1 MRAPTFDDLIRA
13 AAKAL
18 TEAGIEDARQNAIL
32 LMLAA
37 FGDTRAAL
45 ISAGNAPVPKDVQ
58 DAFAAALV
66 RRLTREPVQ
75 HILGHTGFYGLEILS
90 DARALIPRADSEIV
104 VERALAYLPS
114 DADVQVADLGTG
126 TGCLLAA
133 ILSQRPRAT
142 GTGVEASPAA
152 ASLARENFRQLGLE
166 SRAGVFE
173 GSWADWTGWGE
184 ANLIVSNPPYI
195 ASREIDSLEP
205 EVRQFDPM
213 AALDGGADGLH
224 AYREIIRI
232 AANRMKPG
240 APLVLEIGHD
250 QRIAVLALLEV
261 AGFAETAHWRDLGG
275 NDRCVMGRAPGPAC

>member
-1 MRAPTFDDLIRA
+1 MRAPTFDELIRA

-18 TEAGIEDARQNAIL
+18 AEAGIEDARQNANL

-45 ISAGNAPVPKDVQ
+45 ISAGNAPVPKGVQ

-90 DARALIPRADSEIV
+90 DARALVPRADSEIV

-142 GTGVEASPAA
+142 GTGVEASSAA

-173 GSWADWTGWGE
+173 GSWTDWTGWGE
-184 ANLIVSNPPYI
+184 VNLIVSNPPYI

-232 AANRMKPG
+232 AATRMKPG

-275 NDRCVMGRAPGPAC
+275 NDRCVLGRAPGPAC

>member
-1 MRAPTFDDLIRA
+1 MRAPTFDELIRA

-18 TEAGIEDARQNAIL
+18 TEAGIEDARQNANL

-45 ISAGNAPVPKDVQ
+45 ISAGNAPVPKGVQ

-142 GTGVEASPAA
+142 GTGVEASSAA

-173 GSWADWTGWGE
+173 GSWTDWTGWGE

-232 AANRMKPG
+232 AATRMKPG

>member
-1 MRAPTFDDLIRA
+1 MRAPTFDELIRA

-18 TEAGIEDARQNAIL
+18 TEAGIEDARQNANL

-45 ISAGNAPVPKDVQ
+45 ISAGNAPVPKGVQ

-90 DARALIPRADSEIV
+90 DARALVPRADSEIV

-142 GTGVEASPAA
+142 GTGVEASSAA

-166 SRAGVFE
+166 SRTGVFE
-173 GSWADWTGWGE
+173 GSWTDWTGWGE

-232 AANRMKPG
+232 AATRMKPG

>member
-1 MRAPTFDDLIRA
+1 MRAPTFDELIRA

-18 TEAGIEDARQNAIL
+18 TEAGIEDARQNANL

-45 ISAGNAPVPKDVQ
+45 ISAGNAPVPKAVQ

-90 DARALIPRADSEIV
+90 DARALVPRADSEIV
-104 VERALAYLPS
+104 VERALAYLPP

-173 GSWADWTGWGE
+173 GSWTDWTGWGE

-232 AANRMKPG
+232 AATRMKPG

>member
-1 MRAPTFDDLIRA
+1 MSAPTFDELIRA
-13 AAKAL
+13 AAKTL
-18 TEAGIEDARQNAIL
+18 TEAGIEDARQNAML

-45 ISAGNAPVPKDVQ
+45 ISAGASPVPKGVQ
-58 DAFAAALV
+58 DSFAAALA

-104 VERALAYLPS
+104 VERALALLPS
-114 DADVQVADLGTG
+114 DAEVQVADLGTG

-133 ILSQRPRAT
+133 ILSKRPRAT

-166 SRAGVFE
+166 ARAEVFAC
-173 GSWADWTGWGE
+173 SWADWTGWGE
-184 ANLIVSNPPYI
+184 ADLIVSNPPYI
-195 ASREIDSLEP
+195 ASREIELLQP
-205 EVRQFDPM
+205 EVRHFDPL
-213 AALDGGADGLH
+213 AALDGGADGLD
-224 AYREIIRI
+224 AYREITRI
-232 AANRMKPG
+232 AAARMKPG

-250 QRIAVLALLEV
+250 QRVAVRALLEV
-261 AGFAETAHWRDLGG
+261 AGFTETAHWRDLGG

>member
-1 MRAPTFDDLIRA
+1 MRAPTFDELIRA

-18 TEAGIEDARQNAIL
+18 TDAGIEDARQNANL

-45 ISAGNAPVPKDVQ
+45 ISAGNAPVPKGVQ

-90 DARALIPRADSEIV
+90 DARALVPRADSEIV

-142 GTGVEASPAA
+142 GTGVEASSAA

-173 GSWADWTGWGE
+173 GSWTDWTGWGE

-232 AANRMKPG
+232 AATRMKPG

-275 NDRCVMGRAPGPAC
+275 NDRCVMGLAPGPAC

>member
-1 MRAPTFDDLIRA
+1 MSAPTFDELIRA
-13 AAKAL
+13 AAKTL
-18 TEAGIEDARQNAIL
+18 TEAGIEDARQNAMM

-45 ISAGNAPVPKDVQ
+45 ISAGASPVPKGVQ
-58 DAFAAALV
+58 DAFEAALA

-75 HILGHTGFYGLEILS
+75 HILGHTGFYGLEIRS

-104 VERALAYLPS
+104 VERALALLPS
-114 DADVQVADLGTG
+114 DAEVKVADLGTG

-133 ILSQRPRAT
+133 ILSKRPRAT
-142 GTGVEASPAA
+142 GTGVEASPGA
-152 ASLARENFRQLGLE
+152 ASLARENFRQLGVGG
-166 SRAGVFE
+166 RAGVFE
-173 GSWADWTGWGE
+173 GRWADWTGWGE
-184 ANLIVSNPPYI
+184 ADLIVSNPPYI
-195 ASREIDSLEP
+195 ASREIESLEP

-213 AALDGGADGLH
+213 AALDGGADGLD

-232 AANRMKPG
+232 AAARMKPG

-250 QRIAVLALLEV
+250 QRVAVRALLEV
-261 AGFAETAHWRDLGG
+261 AGFTETAHWRDLGG

>member
-1 MRAPTFDDLIRA
+1 MRAPTFDELIRA

-18 TEAGIEDARQNAIL
+18 TEAGIEDARQNANL

-45 ISAGNAPVPKDVQ
+45 ISAGNAPVPKGVQ

-90 DARALIPRADSEIV
+90 DARALVPRADSEIV

-142 GTGVEASPAA
+142 GTGVEASSAA

-173 GSWADWTGWGE
+173 GSWTDWTGWGE

-232 AANRMKPG
+232 AATRMKPG

>member
-1 MRAPTFDDLIRA
+1 MRAPTFDELIRA

-18 TEAGIEDARQNAIL
+18 TDAGIEDARQNANL

-45 ISAGNAPVPKDVQ
+45 ISAGNAPVPKGVQ

-90 DARALIPRADSEIV
+90 DARALVPRADSEIV

-142 GTGVEASPAA
+142 GTGVEASSAA

-173 GSWADWTGWGE
+173 GSWTDWTGWGE

-232 AANRMKPG
+232 AATRMKPG